1 MNIHIKDI
9 NRIRV
14 MHIAWP
20 IILSN
25 LAAPLLGLVDTAV
38 IGNLGDP
45 SLLGAIA
52 VGAII
57 FSFIYWGFGFL
68 RMGTTALVA
77 QAVGANQQREASAVF
92 YRAAMIATV
101 IGVSLIMLQAP
112 IASVAFQFLNGSD
125 AVETSAKAYFQWRIL
140 GAPFSLGLL
149 AVMGYLLGI
158 QETKAVLLLNVILNG
173 LNIVLDL
180 LFVMGFGWGVEGV
193 AIATVISEV
202 VALIA
207 GILIILPRL
216 QKAGPVSRSALLR
229 VADLKRMLL
238 VNRDIMIR
246 TLCLIFAF
254 AWFTNEGAAQGDITL
269 AANAIL
275 MQLVS
280 FAAFFLDGFALAAES
295 LVGGAIGAK
304 NPTQLNLTIRF
315 AFELGLMT
323 ALALSFV
330 FWITAEPIIDLLTNI
345 ESVRATAR
353 EFLWWAILAPI
364 VSVACYLLDGIFIGA
379 TRTAEMRNAMVLS
392 LVAFLGLWF
401 LAVPLFNN
409 HGLWLALHGYFVARA
424 LSLAFYLPGLLGH
437 LRNPNPSP

>member
-392 LVAFLGLWF
+392 LAAFLGLWF